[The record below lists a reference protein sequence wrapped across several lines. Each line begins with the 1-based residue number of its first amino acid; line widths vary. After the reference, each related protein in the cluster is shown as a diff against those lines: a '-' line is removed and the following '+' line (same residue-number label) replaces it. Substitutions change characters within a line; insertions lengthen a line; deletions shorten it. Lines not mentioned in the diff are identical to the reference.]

1 MMSTTPAR
9 KASTVPEALD
19 QIVAAGEVPSL
30 RRASGTYEIEIE
42 PGGGRWSLKVDRG
55 TPRLE
60 AETKHSDCAIK
71 CNEADFID
79 IAQGRQNLVAAFLQG
94 RVKCSGDLA
103 FALDLRRLV
112 PVAA

>member
-1 MMSTTPAR
+1 MMSTTPAK
-9 KASTVPEALD
+9 KASNVPEALD

-42 PGGGRWSLKVDRG
+42 PGGGRWFLRVDHG
-55 TPRLE
+55 KPTLE
-60 AETKHSDCAIK
+60 AETTHSDCAIK
-71 CNEADFID
+71 CTEADFID
-79 IAQGRQNLVAAFLQG
+79 IAQGRQNLVTAFMQG